1 MDEIED
7 KLAESVEVPAEQPVE
22 IHLEDEN
29 PQVDKRFEKK
39 AAKEAERQA
48 RNEEEPHVDER
59 EQQLIEIKR
68 QYEEQKR
75 RAEAERQARQ
85 QAEQYAY
92 EQSQRAQYAQYDAEG
107 NRLQTYINAI
117 EATEQAANNAEKA
130 YADAMAAGDYAAA
143 GRAQRAMASAEA
155 HLLRLQK
162 EKEQAEYAVESMRTE
177 GRVQAPQRPNFAPQD
192 GPVDQLEAMAARLT
206 PKSAAW
212 LRSHPEAANQVE
224 KLTAAHA
231 AAVQLKG
238 LTPETPEY
246 FRYVEKKLGIGQ
258 PEARLESKPSKKA
271 MASVPV
277 NSSSGMSSSRS
288 SGNSSTMILSPAEV
302 EMAMLAEP
310 ELPRERALEVYARNK
325 QALIRDGK
333 LSA

>member
-1 MDEIED
+1 MDEFED
-7 KLAESVEVPAEQPVE
+7 KLQETVEIPAEQPVE
-22 IHLEDEN
+22 IRLEDET
-29 PQVDKRFEKK
+29 PQIDKKAEKK
-39 AAKEAERQA
+39 AAREADHQAREAE
-48 RNEEEPHVDER
+48 EPQVDER

-68 QYEEQKR
+68 QYEDQKR
-75 RAEAERQARQ
+75 RADAERQARQ

-92 EQSQRAQYAQYDAEG
+92 EQSQKAQYAQYDAEG

-155 HLLRLQK
+155 HLLRLQR
-162 EKEQAEYAVESMRTE
+162 EKEQAEYAIESMRTE

-258 PEARLESKPSKKA
+258 PEQRMESKPSKKA

-277 NSSSGMSSSRS
+277 QSSSGVTSRS

-310 ELPRERALEVYARNK
+310 ELPREKALETYARNK
-325 QALIRDGK
+325 AQLIRDGK
-333 LSA
+333 LSG